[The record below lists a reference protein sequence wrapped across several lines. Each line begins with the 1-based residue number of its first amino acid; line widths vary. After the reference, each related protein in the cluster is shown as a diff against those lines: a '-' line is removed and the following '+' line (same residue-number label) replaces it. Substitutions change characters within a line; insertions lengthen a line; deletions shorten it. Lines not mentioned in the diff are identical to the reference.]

1 MSDDSDEDLPGTI
14 HQRQVITQADVSDD
28 DLDDAG
34 VFLAKGQARKAAL
47 EEQQR
52 KREEAKR
59 EEEARKAA
67 ADAAKAADAAA
78 KAEAAAAAAKPAG
91 RGGKRPRRGKA
102 AAAAAAAASA
112 ASADG
117 VVELDDDDLDETDA
131 QLLKKTA
138 EQQARLRQTRAEFA
152 SLQDDLDDA
161 SPAAAAPSARRH
173 RPAPSALWLVVRAE
187 DASAAPLA
195 PFRCSLDE
203 PLSSSLVGRVATQAG
218 LLAERV
224 VLYAGGAKGTRLD
237 LGATPRA
244 LGLTDKQELLAKE
257 ERPQVETVKL
267 HLSYQARPKVVLS
280 HPVDAPLSELLA
292 AFCAA
297 AHPPGSLPP
306 PKRLQISFDGDR
318 VDGKKTPR
326 QLELEE
332 DDLLEVVDAR

>member
-102 AAAAAAAASA
+102 AAAAAAASA
-112 ASADG
+112 APADG

-187 DASAAPLA
+187 DAAAAPLA

-257 ERPQVETVKL
+257 ERPTVETVKL

>member
-1 MSDDSDEDLPGTI
+1 MSDSEEDLPGTI

-203 PLSSSLVGRVATQAG
+203 ALSSSLVGRVATQAG

-257 ERPQVETVKL
+257 ERPTVETVKL